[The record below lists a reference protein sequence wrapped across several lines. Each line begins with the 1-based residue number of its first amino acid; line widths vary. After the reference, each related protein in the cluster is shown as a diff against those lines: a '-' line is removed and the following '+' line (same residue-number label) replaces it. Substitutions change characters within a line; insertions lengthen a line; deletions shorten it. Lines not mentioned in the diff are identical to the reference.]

1 MGFLLQGGWG
11 INALIWANALVGWAI
26 VNVIYRVGGL
36 RLYAKVRPAFLG
48 LFLGGTTAMLIG
60 GAVLLISGAGG
71 GG

>member
-1 MGFLLQGGWG
+1 
-11 INALIWANALVGWAI
+11 

-60 GAVLLISGAGG
+60 SAVLLISGADGG
-71 GG
+71 G